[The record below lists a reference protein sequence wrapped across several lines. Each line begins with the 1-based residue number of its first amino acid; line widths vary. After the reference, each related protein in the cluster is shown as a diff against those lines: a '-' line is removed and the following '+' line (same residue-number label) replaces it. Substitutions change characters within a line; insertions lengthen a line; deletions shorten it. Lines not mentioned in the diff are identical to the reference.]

1 MNDEK
6 AQSATETSVTADV
19 KEKKERHKNCSLP
32 RRNTNTIL
40 LKQEKMSDSSKPL
53 IVADPTKGI
62 KVNAGVVAKPFR
74 EALKAKVADMKRQGL
89 GKLTTNIASITI

>member
-1 MNDEK
+1 
-6 AQSATETSVTADV
+6 
-19 KEKKERHKNCSLP
+19 
-32 RRNTNTIL
+32 
-40 LKQEKMSDSSKPL
+40 MSDSSKPL